1 MLKNKYLN
9 TKTTIRKVLFIAI
22 WLCIGGGMV
31 SLLLA
36 AISNKNK
43 EHCKGYQVVIKG
55 AQNNL
60 FIDQT
65 DVEQLLMNSTE
76 SKIKGKL
83 VTSFNLH
90 ELELVLEGNEWIEE
104 AELYFDNRDVLHVT
118 VIEKEPVARI
128 FTTKG
133 NSFYIDSAG
142 MIMPLSEKV
151 SARVPV
157 FTGFPGKKELSSKDS
172 LLLNDVRVTAN
183 FIVKDSFWMSQVA
196 QMDIVDEEN
205 FEMIPVIGNHI
216 VKLGNGENIS
226 EKFNRLLVFYKQV
239 LSKTGFD
246 KYKVIDVQYK
256 GQVLASKSSG
266 ISKVDSVMLRKN
278 IEKLLQLV
286 KSDPDISEKTP
297 VKVTEK
303 YKIDVDSVSSNG
315 TDLPVI
321 NPEKNSNPNPRLND
335 ASPAISSGDGGGQAV
350 KSDLNKTGKKENT
363 KQKQP
368 EKRMPKAVMPKK
380 VVEDSFDEKN

>member
-1 MLKNKYLN
+1 
-9 TKTTIRKVLFIAI
+9 
-22 WLCIGGGMV
+22 MV

-90 ELELVLEGNEWIEE
+90 ELELVLKGNEWIEE

-142 MIMPLSEKV
+142 LIMPLSEKV

-183 FIVKDSFWMSQVA
+183 FIMKDSFWMSQVA
-196 QMDIVDEEN
+196 QIDIVNEEN
-205 FEMIPVIGNHI
+205 FEMIPVIGNHL
-216 VKLGNGENIS
+216 VKLGNGENIAK
-226 EKFNRLLVFYKQV
+226 KFNRLLVFYKQV

-256 GQVLASKSSG
+256 GQVLASNNSG

-278 IEKLLQLV
+278 VEKLLQLV
-286 KSDPDISEKTP
+286 KNDPDNNEKMP

-321 NPEKNSNPNPRLND
+321 NPEKKSNPNPRLND
-335 ASPAISSGDGGGQAV
+335 VSPAISSGDGGGQAV
-350 KSDLNKTGKKENT
+350 KSDLNKTGEKENT

-380 VVEDSFDEKN
+380 VVTDSVAEKIS